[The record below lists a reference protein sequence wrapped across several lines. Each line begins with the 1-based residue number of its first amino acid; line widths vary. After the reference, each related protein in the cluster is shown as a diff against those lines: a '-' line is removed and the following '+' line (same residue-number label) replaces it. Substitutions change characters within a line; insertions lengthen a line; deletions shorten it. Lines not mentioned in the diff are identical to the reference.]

1 MKEYAK
7 LGSANLALKT
17 ANILALNR
25 GFTPN
30 RSFVNFL
37 KIEFGSEVKEY
48 DLVNNKIRAVA
59 EINRIVAD
67 HTNNKILDLL
77 SPDAIND
84 NTKMILI
91 NAVYFK
97 GDY

>member
-1 MKEYAK
+1 MKQYDR
-7 LGSANLALKT
+7 LSSTNQALKT

-30 RSFVNFL
+30 RSFVN
-37 KIEFGSEVKEY
+37 
-48 DLVNNKIRAVA
+48 LVNNKMRAVA

-77 SPDAIND
+77 SPDAINA

>member
-17 ANILALNR
+17 ANILTLNR

-30 RSFVNFL
+30 KSFVNFL
-37 KIEFGSEVKEY
+37 KKGFGSEVKEY
-48 DLVNNKIRAVA
+48 DMVNNKMREVL
-59 EINRIVAD
+59 AD
-67 HTNNKILDLL
+67 HNNNKLLDLL
-77 SPDAIND
+77 SSDAINA
-84 NTKMILI
+84 NRKMILN